1 MSEFNQ
7 NKSNVCIQITLN
19 FESHFSQFNVVFGSH
34 FDRLSHHIFFSNI
47 SVPLEMK
54 NVQQ

>member
-54 NVQQ
+54 NVQ